1 MADMTLQFDDL
12 LSRSRARCRDDA
24 RLAGLRPGIA
34 DAAWVDLHRH
44 GARSEESNRPIIR
57 TQEEGDTVK
66 FALQMQDGHEAES
79 VILPMQGSTGKKRI
93 TLCLS
98 SQVGCALGCAF
109 CETAT
114 MGLIR
119 NLEVAEILAQWHA
132 ARFMLGHSITNIVF
146 MGMGEPMENL
156 DAVLQAIEVLGD
168 RSGAEIAPSRI
179 AVSTAGRVKGM
190 NRYRQF
196 MLSGDW
202 RQVRLAVSVNA
213 PNEEIRKEL
222 MPITRADS
230 MDSVRDAMKQWLDD
244 GGQKILV
251 EYVLIP
257 GVNDHADHP
266 RQLADWLQGMNCR
279 INVIPYNPRRDSP
292 WPAPTEE
299 SIDEFIANLLAAGC
313 HVNRRRTMGRDVMAA
328 CGQLG
333 NPEIKRRVPLRIPR

>member
-12 LSRSRARCRDDA
+12 LSRSRTQCREDA
-24 RLAGLRPGIA
+24 IKAGLRPGNA
-34 DAAWVDLHRH
+34 DDAWVELHRH
-44 GARSEESNRPIIR
+44 GCRQEESERPIIR
-57 TQEEGDTVK
+57 TEEEGDTVK
-66 FALQMQDGHEAES
+66 FALRMHDGHETES

-119 NLEVAEILAQWHA
+119 NLEVAEILTQWHVA
-132 ARFMLGHSITNIVF
+132 KHTLKQDISNIVF

-179 AVSTAGRVKGM
+179 SVSTAGRVKGIDRYREFM
-190 NRYRQF
+190 NRD
-196 MLSGDW
+196 GW

-222 MPITRADS
+222 MPITRAES
-230 MDSVRDAMKQWLDD
+230 MESVRNAMQRWLDD

-257 GVNDHADHP
+257 GMNDHPDHP
-266 RQLADWLQGMNCR
+266 QQLADWIQDMNCR
-279 INVIPYNPRRDSP
+279 VNVIPYNPRRDSP

-299 SIDEFIANLLAAGC
+299 SIDLFIADLLSAGC
-313 HVNRRRTMGRDVMAA
+313 QVNRRRTMGRDVMAA